1 MGNSPQAFLQKLQQT
16 GLLPMLMQKMGMK
29 PPGGGQTG
37 GAPPTSP
44 QSITQAAGSSGQP
57 GVGGAP
63 PQAGAAP
70 SGGGGPSVKYDP
82 SGGGASMPPPIA
94 QPHEAVQSIA
104 QLLMGYHDRKKKGEE
119 AEAANI
125 AQNLIQAMRNGDKDT
140 VNDILNNDHSKKIL
154 NKVYK
159 GWLTQMQEAQKPGKE
174 KDPTVS
180 GFEAGIQKATSQPQG
195 QPPGSA
201 GGIRLP
207 QPSQEEQ
214 VKAAQ
219 TSATQQTFKQDPN
232 LMKPT
237 QLTSDEIR
245 ETQLGAGPQK
255 IEAEKAKAQ
264 AAIDKAASDTKK
276 AQAELQKAEAELEI
290 KKTEQQSAK
299 EKGKISLDI
308 ESKKLLIAATNLDVA
323 RERLKLSITKTKAGT
338 DVKFATKLKMS
349 AIDKAIQIVTKI
361 QDEKRSFSASDFG
374 DLASELRAAGATELI
389 KRLPTNWLSAHLLS
403 GKNDVTD
410 LLEALQHYK
419 ETYQDVVNGLGTSPT
434 AKDKTAS
441 GETVDDEDDGGDDGP
456 MEGDVVDG
464 YKFKGGDRSEQSNW
478 EKVKEP

>member
-1 MGNSPQAFLQKLQQT
+1 M
-16 GLLPMLMQKMGMK
+16 
-29 PPGGGQTG
+29 
-37 GAPPTSP
+37 PTP
-44 QSITQAAGSSGQP
+44 
-57 GVGGAP
+57 V
-63 PQAGAAP
+63 
-70 SGGGGPSVKYDP
+70 
-82 SGGGASMPPPIA
+82 A

-104 QLLMGYHDRKKKGEE
+104 GLLMNWNSRKKKGEE

-125 AQNLIQAMRNGDKDT
+125 AQNLVQAIRNNDKDT
-140 VNDILNNDHSKKIL
+140 INDILNNDHSKKIL

-180 GFEAGIQKATSQPQG
+180 GFESGIQKATQGQQQQSPPQG

-214 VKAAQ
+214 LNAAKTSAQ
-219 TSATQQTFKQDPN
+219 TQTFKQDPN

-237 QLTSDEIR
+237 QLTSDEVR
-245 ETQLGAGPQK
+245 ETQLGAGPAK
-255 IEAEKAKAQ
+255 VKAEEAKAE
-264 AAIDKAASDTKK
+264 AAIKKAASEVQK
-276 AQAELQKAEAELEI
+276 AQLEVQKVEAELKLKQTEGETA
-290 KKTEQQSAK
+290 KTKGQMSADV
-299 EKGKISLDI
+299 EKNKYLKSLVDLDI
-308 ESKKLLIAATNLDVA
+308 A

-338 DVKFATKLKMS
+338 NVTFATKLKMS

-389 KRLPTNWLSAHLLS
+389 KKLPTNWLSAHLLS

-419 ETYQDVVNGLGTSPT
+419 ESYQTVIDGLGT
-434 AKDKTAS
+434 KDKTAS
-441 GETVDDEDDGGDDGP
+441 GEPVGDEGDDEETGDASPEKGDEVEYNGAKYVFDG
-456 MEGDVVDG
+456 
-464 YKFKGGDRSEQSNW
+464 
-478 EKVKEP
+478 EKYVKQGAKPE